1 MKLRSHRDDKPAPPE
16 RGRLDAPFGLRP
28 GAPPSGAQV
37 GPVRAGALVAVLV
50 VVALALLV
58 LPQVLRLARAAHPIW
73 VADLTGQG
81 SGTYLS
87 APGGYYKLRPYPEL
101 PSFPRTSATVA
112 PTVTVVMR
120 ARGPVRPQQYQ
131 IVGYHSDAEVAV
143 SVRRLGRSTLEIRP
157 EHDLAPGRYY
167 VQLPADSA
175 GDDPS
180 FFYFQVTATAPSGPT
195 PTPAPSDTATPTPAP
210 SDTATP
216 TPAPSDTAT
225 PTPAPSDTA
234 TPTPAPSDTA
244 TPTPAP
250 SDTATPNPA
259 TSAEAQPPVP

>member
-1 MKLRSHRDDKPAPPE
+1 MKLRPQRDDKSAPRE
-16 RGRLDAPFGLRP
+16 RRPLVAPFGLRP
-28 GAPPSGAQV
+28 GAPPSEAHL

-87 APGGYYKLRPYPEL
+87 ASGGYYKLHPYPEL

-120 ARGPVRPQQYQ
+120 ARGPVRLQQYQ
-131 IVGYHSDAEVAV
+131 IAVFHSDAEVAV
-143 SVRRLGRSTLEIRP
+143 SVRRLGRSTLELRP
-157 EHDLAPGRYY
+157 EHNLAPGRYF
-167 VQLPADSA
+167 VQLPANSA
-175 GDDPS
+175 GDDPT
-180 FFYFQVTATAPSGPT
+180 FFYFQVTATAPGGPT

-234 TPTPAPSDTA
+234 TPTPATGA
-244 TPTPAP
+244 A
-250 SDTATPNPA
+250 
-259 TSAEAQPPVP
+259 AQPPVP